1 MVASARVR
9 ALKYAFASSRVL
21 SDNALWA
28 LLVIR
33 SERKTTDNQ
42 LINQWVNFD
51 RSALR
56 LARRKLETLFR
67 REVSGKFRDFR
78 GKDRE
83 KK

>member
-33 SERKTTDNQ
+33 SERKTTGNQ

-51 RSALR
+51 RSTLR
-56 LARRKLETLFR
+56 LARRKLDEKLESLFGK
-67 REVSGKFRDFR
+67 EFSGKFRDF
-78 GKDRE
+78 
-83 KK
+83 